1 MMLGIDEKELF
12 HTIEALL
19 FVAGEPVSINKL
31 ADVLEI
37 PEEQLMEVMPK
48 MMDEYNFDRR
58 GIKMIRLD
66 NSFQLTTR
74 PEYFEQVVKL
84 VTHKHKQSLS
94 ASTLEVLSIISYN
107 QPITK
112 AAIEKVR
119 GVDSSYSLTKLL
131 ERDLIEQKGRLNAP
145 GKPLL
150 YGTTDEFLRCFGLQ
164 SLEDMPDLDVE
175 TIGFDMEPESD
186 NVSFDDLTAET
197 TGEQAEEQANDAAHQ
212 ADEPQEK
219 AGT

>member
-37 PEEQLMEVMPK
+37 PEEQLLEVMPK

-74 PEYFEQVVKL
+74 PEYFDQVVKL
-84 VTHKHKQSLS
+84 VTHKHKQTLS

-131 ERDLIEQKGRLNAP
+131 DRK
-145 GKPLL
+145 
-150 YGTTDEFLRCFGLQ
+150 
-164 SLEDMPDLDVE
+164 SV
-175 TIGFDMEPESD
+175 
-186 NVSFDDLTAET
+186 V
-197 TGEQAEEQANDAAHQ
+197 
-212 ADEPQEK
+212 
-219 AGT
+219 

>member
-37 PEEQLMEVMPK
+37 PAEQLLEVMPK

-84 VTHKHKQSLS
+84 VTHKHKQTLS

-150 YGTTDEFLRCFGLQ
+150 YGTTEEFLRCFGLQ

-186 NVSFDDLTAET
+186 NVSFDDLAAEM
-197 TGEQAEEQANDAAHQ
+197 AEEDAALP
-212 ADEPQEK
+212 EENSEK
-219 AGT
+219 PSEE

>member
-1 MMLGIDEKELF
+1 MLGIDEKELF

-19 FVAGEPVSINKL
+19 FVAGEPVGVDKL
-31 ADVLEI
+31 ADVLEL
-37 PEEQLMEVMPK
+37 PAEQLLEVMPK

-74 PEYFEQVVKL
+74 PEYFDQVVKL

-131 ERDLIEQKGRLNAP
+131 ERDLIEQRGRLNAP
-145 GKPLL
+145 GKPML
-150 YGTTDEFLRCFGLQ
+150 YGTTEEFLRCFGLQ

-186 NVSFDDLTAET
+186 NVSFDDLAA
-197 TGEQAEEQANDAAHQ
+197 EQAASGEPETSEEC
-212 ADEPQEK
+212 
-219 AGT
+219 